1 MLGIAATDNP
11 DDSSSPDDPAV
22 LTDRLDATPNLH
34 LSCPLSIS
42 SIACN
47 DSERAFSLQGIT
59 RLAHAHHAGVSA
71 RVAVRIL
78 GFPEV
83 TAMVCSK

>member
-1 MLGIAATDNP
+1 MLGVTVTDNP

-34 LSCPLSIS
+34 FPCLLSVS
-42 SIACN
+42 STACN

-59 RLAHAHHAGVSA
+59 LVPLP
-71 RVAVRIL
+71 VWL
-78 GFPEV
+78 
-83 TAMVCSK
+83 